1 MKEACI
7 EVSHLTK
14 AFQGR
19 RVVDDLSFR
28 VEPGEVFPRGLQLI
42 GGWMPLGVGIR
53 LLKSVSRGSCNE
65 IAVPLLTLIVIT
77 LVCGTVAVKTFRWE

>member
-7 EVSHLTK
+7 EISHLTK
-14 AFQGR
+14 TFQGR
-19 RVVDDLSFR
+19 WVVDDLSFR

-53 LLKSVSRGSCNE
+53 LLKSVSRGSRNDPCL
-65 IAVPLLTLIVIT
+65 P
-77 LVCGTVAVKTFRWE
+77 